1 MRRIAGKIVRK
12 VRGSNNQAEVQPE
25 KPDPKDYSTLTTPME
40 IPVQREAY
48 YLALNDYV
56 SEGDKVLDV
65 GMGLGYGLTIMS
77 IKAKEVAGVDVDK
90 KSVDYCNDF
99 LFDRNP
105 KLKKI
110 LHYDGYHLP
119 FKDNEYDVIVSIDV
133 LEHVDRYDDFL
144 QELARVAKKYIIIN
158 TPNRRA
164 ENTNPDGSP
173 KNYWHLREWSSDE
186 LKTIFKNNGFDFKF
200 YYVDGPPDGPY
211 KIRQSVSSTTQALT
225 PVILLDST
233 KRKK

>member
-1 MRRIAGKIVRK
+1 VINIARK
-12 VRGSNNQAEVQPE
+12 VARKIIPRAELEPPFE
-25 KPDPKDYSTLTTPME
+25 KPDPKEYSTLTTPME
-40 IPVQREAY
+40 VPVQREAY
-48 YLALNDYV
+48 YLALKEYV

-90 KSVDYCNDF
+90 KSVDYCNDS
-99 LFDRNP
+99 LFGRNP

-133 LEHVDRYDDFL
+133 LEHVERYDEFL
-144 QELARVAKKYIIIN
+144 KELARVAKKAVVIN
-158 TPNRRA
+158 TPNRRP
-164 ENTNPDGSP
+164 ENTNSDGTP

-186 LKTIFKNNGFDFKF
+186 LKTILRNNGFRFDFF
-200 YYVDGPPDGPY
+200 YINGPADGPY
-211 KIRQSVSSTTQALT
+211 KVSVKGGVNIQSLT
-225 PVILLDST
+225 PVILLEGK
-233 KRKK
+233 KRK